1 MAIAMLALIG
11 FFVAL
16 YLFAHNLGL
25 TGPIQCGVGDCG
37 TVQASQWATLGGIP
51 VSAIGLAGYL
61 ALLVLALVGLQPS
74 FAARRGVALGL
85 FGGSLLGVLFS
96 GWLTW
101 LEAFVI
107 HAWCQWCVLSAV
119 IISLVFLAALPEARR
134 LTRTTP

>member
-16 YLFAHNLGL
+16 YLFVHNLGL

-37 TVQASQWATLGGIP
+37 TVQASEWATLGGIP